1 VELPQQHERLME
13 LIGHVRDGDLDAART
28 QELEAILAA
37 DPAALAYYVEAID
50 VMSML
55 HRQQGVTTEPEGSE
69 AATAPATGPAE
80 PSTRLSQWS
89 VAGWAAALCASL
101 AVGILLGGKLL
112 PSGSSLTTSSNEQTA
127 LVNLQ
132 GSEIAT
138 LSFASGCRWENG
150 DRIRF
155 EGQRLANETMRLE
168 EGVAVVRLDSDVRL
182 VLEGPLHLDLVS
194 VDQAVLRYGNV
205 VFRGNGELDRF
216 TLQTPFSKITDEG
229 TEYAVSVDR
238 AGNAAEI
245 HVFDGRAIC
254 ESSESQLA
262 NGTRESIE
270 IDAGDAR
277 RFLDSG
283 SSETIELATSRFI
296 REPVLPRE
304 SPGTLLAN
312 ETFAY
317 DVESPDGKK
326 GGIGWAKPWKAGN
339 GTKTSSN
346 AILRPSKSLAWPGVE
361 VDSGSGSLL
370 VQGNTNLSRIMKQ
383 PIRMDQDAAW
393 YLSFLVRKS
402 ASAGNAKPGGWGY
415 LTLRNSE
422 TKVGH
427 ISIGTVTRAG
437 TPRVTHD
444 GRVMTST
451 DALRED
457 TVYLFVCK
465 ILAQSEK
472 ADQISIRIY
481 ADQDD
486 VDTVEP
492 TAWNITTRPVDSD
505 SVLNEL
511 KFSAKNSPPTQFDA
525 IRIGKS
531 WSSVTASY
539 SD

>member
-1 VELPQQHERLME
+1 MELPQQHERLME
-13 LIGHVRDGDLDAART
+13 LIGHVRDGDLDDTETR
-28 QELEAILAA
+28 ELEAIIEE
-37 DPAALAYYVEAID
+37 DPAALAYYVEAVD

-55 HRQQGVTTEPEGSE
+55 HRQQGVTTERQGSD
-69 AATAPATGPAE
+69 AAPSPAPVHVV
-80 PSTRLSQWS
+80 PSKGSSLWS
-89 VAGWAAALCASL
+89 VAGWSAALCASL
-101 AVGILLGGKLL
+101 VLGIFLGGKLL
-112 PSGSSLTTSSNEQTA
+112 PRGGSSTTSPKDQAA
-127 LVNLQ
+127 LVDGQ

-138 LSFASGCRWENG
+138 LSYASGCRWDSG
-150 DRIRF
+150 DRTRF
-155 EGQRLANETMRLE
+155 EGQRLTSETMRLE
-168 EGVAVVRLDSDVRL
+168 EGVAVIRLDSDVRL
-182 VLEGPLHLDLVS
+182 VLEGPVQLDLVS
-194 VDQAVLRYGNV
+194 VDRAMLRYGNV
-205 VFRGNGELDRF
+205 VFCGNGDLDRF
-216 TLQTPFSKITDEG
+216 TLQTPFSRITDEG

-238 AGNAAEI
+238 DGRVSEI

-254 ESSESQLA
+254 EASESKLVDRKIQ
-262 NGTRESIE
+262 SIE

-277 RFLDSG
+277 RFSDSG
-283 SSETIELATSRFI
+283 TSETIELATTRFV
-296 REPVLPRE
+296 REPTVPQE
-304 SPGTLLAN
+304 SPDTLWAK

-317 DVESPDGKK
+317 GMESLDGQSS
-326 GGIGWAKPWKAGN
+326 GVGWGKPWKVGSDAP
-339 GTKTSSN
+339 SN
-346 AILRPSKSLAWPGVE
+346 AMLRPSESLAWPGVE

-370 VQGNTNLSRIMKQ
+370 IQGDTNLFRIIEK

-393 YLSFLVRKS
+393 YLSFLVRRS
-402 ASAGNAKPGGWGY
+402 SNTGNAKPRGWGY

-422 TKVGH
+422 TKAGH
-427 ISIGTVTRAG
+427 VSIGAVTRAG

-465 ILAQSEK
+465 ILAQSDRP
-472 ADQISIRIY
+472 DQISIRIY

-511 KFSAKNSPPTQFDA
+511 KFSAKNCPPTQFDE